1 MSGSGVFLLLAVL
14 VGCALFILWPLLAP
28 RKEAGKREAAS
39 PPDQDLIA
47 GLQAEHE
54 AILIALRDLDFDYQT
69 GKFSKEDYAVQRETL
84 VQLGVEVLKRIDATR
99 SDLIE
104 QAVRRRRHV

>member
-1 MSGSGVFLLLAVL
+1 MSGSGIFLLLALL
-14 VGCALFILWPLLAP
+14 VGCMLFVIWPILVN
-28 RKEAGKREAAS
+28 RKAAVEGIES
-39 PPDQDLIA
+39 ARGHDPIA

-84 VQLGVEVLKRIDATR
+84 VQRGMEVLRQIDAAR
-99 SDLIE
+99 SDAVE
-104 QAVRRRRHV
+104 QAVGLRRHV